1 MSEAK
6 VLLISQAM
14 KGFSRCRDG
23 MEEKLMEPFSE
34 ERRNFPPEIKR
45 VWRTQRKTITVHSL
59 DWPSPLTDNAQLDP
73 CVPRRALVEV
83 HSTPVQAIVGVG
95 GVVYNECR
103 RWTSGCLEVGASSE
117 LLLVHPMRTLL
128 KL

>member
-1 MSEAK
+1 
-6 VLLISQAM
+6 
-14 KGFSRCRDG
+14 
-23 MEEKLMEPFSE
+23 MEPFSE

-103 RWTSGCLEVGASSE
+103 RWTSGCLDAPLNIFSS
-117 LLLVHPMRTLL
+117 TLF
-128 KL
+128 KLWVQNIKAKF